1 MNCSFSQLEATREGS
16 YMCVSTWLYFVL
28 INALEFLVKF
38 EILVLGTSFI
48 SLNICWLPSTF
59 GNSILRSLMFNRFS
73 RRSWSTGAC
82 LQNHLVCIIV
92 ELDSGSSVDWR
103 AIILVPRAF
112 SLPRER
118 GWRAM
123 AVVCVGCRSSAVRA
137 YYCLRGHHT
146 KKALFVNHGDD
157 CSKIDKRSLLRMFL
171 G

>member
-16 YMCVSTWLYFVL
+16 YMCVSTWLYFAL

-103 AIILVPRAF
+103 A
-112 SLPRER
+112 
-118 GWRAM
+118 M
-123 AVVCVGCRSSAVRA
+123 AVVWVGCRSSAVRA